1 MLLTIAALMLAPTYS
16 TDDLQDAV
24 AMVDRL
30 HAAAKSARYEQLR
43 PLFNEPSYAAHL
55 EAMAGPGA
63 SLRSIGIS
71 PFPAPP
77 GFENFGKYWIVFHR
91 YQGLEAEHDAVFPL
105 VPTGEGLRLGREM
118 PEDLK
123 TAYKVEH
130 IDFDLKLQP
139 ENSRA
144 SITAVCELKR
154 VGDGPR
160 TAFMRMNDAYT
171 VLAATYN
178 GLPVE
183 LIVNKSLG
191 ESMLNPK
198 TTQLLQAGGIIY
210 LTNASD
216 GGQLQLKYDAS
227 VNLRGL
233 DKTTPDQMLLT
244 SYWYPH
250 IGRGPATSTTRI
262 DGPKEWLLMGN
273 GNLVGEKV
281 VGTRKVV
288 EYKNM
293 LAIPYFHAVGGP
305 YSLAHE
311 TEGRGRKFR
320 AWHLNVD
327 KNRAKHDAEMARDS
341 VAFFEDR
348 FGKFPYEGYDVVDTP
363 DYYGIECYSFTL
375 LTPGITSWA
384 TSHEVGHTYFGGW
397 VPNSY
402 IHSIWNES
410 LTQYIDSAQF
420 KSNSD
425 QSLNLGYSTRNTK
438 VALEDPLLAH
448 GPHGNVGYYRGAYV
462 MKMLENEL
470 GLETM
475 NRCLRELAVS
485 RKGRMTEW
493 SDIDRSFTNSS
504 KRKLDWFFAQ
514 WVRGS
519 IFPEVSFVRTF
530 AEKAPREGHET
541 TITLAQTGTAAPFR
555 LRLVVIIETDAGE
568 KKFPVEMIGKEQEF
582 WFPTPGKPRRISIDT
597 FGWTLASG
605 PLPVR
610 IN

>member
-1 MLLTIAALMLAPTYS
+1 
-16 TDDLQDAV
+16 
-24 AMVDRL
+24 
-30 HAAAKSARYEQLR
+30 
-43 PLFNEPSYAAHL
+43 
-55 EAMAGPGA
+55 
-63 SLRSIGIS
+63 
-71 PFPAPP
+71 
-77 GFENFGKYWIVFHR
+77 
-91 YQGLEAEHDAVFPL
+91 
-105 VPTGEGLRLGREM
+105 
-118 PEDLK
+118 
-123 TAYKVEH
+123 
-130 IDFDLKLQP
+130 
-139 ENSRA
+139 
-144 SITAVCELKR
+144 
-154 VGDGPR
+154 
-160 TAFMRMNDAYT
+160 
-171 VLAATYN
+171 
-178 GLPVE
+178 
-183 LIVNKSLG
+183 
-191 ESMLNPK
+191 
-198 TTQLLQAGGIIY
+198 
-210 LTNASD
+210 
-216 GGQLQLKYDAS
+216 
-227 VNLRGL
+227 
-233 DKTTPDQMLLT
+233 
-244 SYWYPH
+244 
-250 IGRGPATSTTRI
+250 
-262 DGPKEWLLMGN
+262 
-273 GNLVGEKV
+273 
-281 VGTRKVV
+281 
-288 EYKNM
+288 
-293 LAIPYFHAVGGP
+293 
-305 YSLAHE
+305 
-311 TEGRGRKFR
+311 
-320 AWHLNVD
+320 
-327 KNRAKHDAEMARDS
+327 
-341 VAFFEDR
+341 
-348 FGKFPYEGYDVVDTP
+348 
-363 DYYGIECYSFTL
+363 GIECYSFTL